1 MGEARRKPFLR
12 PMSAEQVKQA
22 EEWLTEQLK
31 DGATLS
37 IPALKSELCFGKN
50 SVGYLGKKVPEGIGI
65 KTLEKAAK
73 SIGAVVVKGPKG
85 GAHWTLKPPATE
97 SEVSELSDKE
107 SKSAAVAM
115 KLKEGISNV
124 DFQHLECA
132 ALTLCEKD
140 AVSSK
145 ELGAALIKVRDACA
159 AHGDFT
165 KWMRAHKV
173 DRNRVNYCV
182 RLIEGKVTRHRS
194 SSADVSHN
202 GSGSRRMPP
211 LAQWVTLRLVEFE
224 TTGAL
229 ASNAAELTHRMS
241 PNERR
246 SVTRVARLLVPWLQA
261 MIEECPKA
269 HRANKRTTPQA
280 AKAARIV
287 ESDQRQMV
295 LPAMRGQH
303 E

>member
-1 MGEARRKPFLR
+1 
-12 PMSAEQVKQA
+12 MSAEQVKQA

-50 SVGYLGKKVPEGIGI
+50 SVGYLGKRVPEGIGI

-85 GAHWTLKPPATE
+85 GDQWTLTPPANE
-97 SEVSELSDKE
+97 SRVSELSDKE
-107 SKSAAVAM
+107 SKSASVAM

-140 AVSSK
+140 KVNSK

-182 RLIEGKVTRHRS
+182 RLIEGKVTNAKGRK
-194 SSADVSHN
+194 AAGVSHN
-202 GSGSRRMPP
+202 GRGSRRMPP
-211 LAQWVTLRLVEFE
+211 LAQWVTSQLVAFD
-224 TTGAL
+224 TSGAL
-229 ASNAAELTHRMS
+229 AINAAEITAQMS
-241 PNERR
+241 PDERR
-246 SVTRVARLLVPWLQA
+246 SVARVAKLLVPWLKA
-261 MIEECPKA
+261 MIEA
-269 HRANKRTTPQA
+269 SAGRTVQRGNHKKMSQA
-280 AKAARIV
+280 VKLSRTG
-287 ESDQRQMV
+287 ETEGDPRQMF

-303 E
+303 DDGNR